1 MCWYHSEGL
10 RVMRLCFHADLY
22 NQRAR
27 LEPMCEVHSP
37 SQTLSYLPSLAELIL
52 LSTLINHA

>member
-1 MCWYHSEGL
+1 MCGYRAEGL

-22 NQRAR
+22 NQRVQ

-37 SQTLSYLPSLAELIL
+37 SQTLSYLRSLAELKL
-52 LSTLINHA
+52 LSTPINHA